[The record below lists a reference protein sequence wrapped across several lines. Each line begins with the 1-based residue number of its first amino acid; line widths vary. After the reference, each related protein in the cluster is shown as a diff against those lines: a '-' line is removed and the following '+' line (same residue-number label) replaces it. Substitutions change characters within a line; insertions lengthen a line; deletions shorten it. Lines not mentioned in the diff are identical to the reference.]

1 MTPKERLIKYFSF
14 VRRQSKLTASEFTEM
29 CNLEI
34 SLIDDMDDFEKLKQ
48 KYKDKKDD

>member
-1 MTPKERLIKYFSF
+1 MTPKERLIKYFNL

-34 SLIDDMDDFEKLKQ
+34 SLIDDMDEFEELRH
-48 KYKDKKDD
+48 KYEEKEHD